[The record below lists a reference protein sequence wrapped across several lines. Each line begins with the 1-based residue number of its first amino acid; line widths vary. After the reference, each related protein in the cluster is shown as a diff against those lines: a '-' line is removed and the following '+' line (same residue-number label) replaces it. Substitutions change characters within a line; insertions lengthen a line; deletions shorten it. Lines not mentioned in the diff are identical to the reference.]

1 MTATWIKA
9 TTGAVALGAL
19 AAVAVLGSSLDPA
32 AERAH
37 ATSTTAVMPAAQPAA
52 CPAPLTV
59 PVGAIEGDDFSS
71 VPTQSSRAVFGGAST
86 PVGDGVAV
94 EAPVGAVLER
104 AEDGDIAS
112 LAALTCTRPASTQWI
127 VAGATTVGA
136 SSRLVL
142 TNPTERNI
150 EATVTLYGG
159 AGALGETR
167 TLAVGAASQAELLLE
182 GVEAELPAMAI
193 RVDATGAGVVAA
205 LQDSRL
211 DGLQPAGT
219 DWASASEPGRHLVVP
234 AVGGG
239 GASAA
244 TLRLMSPEGAVA
256 SLTLVGADGIL
267 DWPGTSRVEL
277 EAGVVTEVA
286 VPLGDVRAIEIDADA
301 DVVAAARTVVQRS
314 SDVGLEG
321 QTATDFMWVA
331 AQPVPTTA
339 ESTAARVAYAPG
351 LGGAIV
357 AYSPVSTTVTV
368 LDGAGAVVAET
379 PVAARTVVRI
389 PLDLPAGTAVSITG
403 RAAWVVT
410 VRQDP
415 GFLAAMAPARPEVD
429 PMEITTVDRSYVR

>member
-1 MTATWIKA
+1 MTATWIKV
-9 TTGAVALGAL
+9 TTGALAAGAL
-19 AAVAVLGSSLDPA
+19 AAVAVLGAEVEPA

-37 ATSTTAVMPAAQPAA
+37 EATTVAVAPAAQPAA
-52 CPAPLTV
+52 CPGPLTV

-71 VPTQSSRAVFGGAST
+71 VPSQSSRAVFGGAST
-86 PVGDGVAV
+86 PVGDGTAV
-94 EAPVGAVLER
+94 DEPVGAVLER

-112 LAALTCTRPASTQWI
+112 LAALTCARPSSTQWL
-127 VAGATTVGA
+127 VAGATTVG
-136 SSRLVL
+136 SSARLVL
-142 TNPTERNI
+142 TNPTARNV
-150 EATVTLYGG
+150 EATVTVYGG
-159 AGALGETR
+159 AGVLGETR
-167 TLAVGAASQAELLLE
+167 TLAVGAMSQAELLLE

-219 DWASASEPGRHLVVP
+219 DWAGASEPGQHLVVP

-244 TLRLMSPEGAVA
+244 TLRLMAPEGAIV
-256 SLTLVGADGIL
+256 SLTLIGRDGIL
-267 DWPGTSRVEL
+267 EWPGTSRVEL
-277 EAGVVTEVA
+277 EAGVVTEVT
-286 VPLGDVRAIEIDADA
+286 VPVGSVRAIEIDADA
-301 DVVAAARTVVQRS
+301 DVVAAARTVVQRE
-314 SDVGLEG
+314 SDVGLDG

-339 ESTAARVAYAPG
+339 ESSSARVAYAPG
-351 LGGAIV
+351 DGGAIV

-368 LDGAGAVVAET
+368 LDGEGDVLEEV

-389 PLDLPAGTAVSITG
+389 RLDAAAGERLSITG

-410 VRQDP
+410 VRQAP
-415 GFLAAMAPARPEVD
+415 GFLAAMSPERPDVD
-429 PMEITTVDRSYVR
+429 PLEITTVDRSYVR